1 MTGYGRTG
9 QDTHDKKTGQEEE
22 KTGQKGTEPMQ
33 TETGQDTT
41 PQTQNNPTAVDW
53 ILQSKTGQDRTQR
66 ERARQDKEQE
76 GQGKDKKSQDITFWT
91 GKGRTG
97 QNRIGQ
103 E

>member
-22 KTGQKGTEPMQ
+22 MTEKDRAEPIRRRQ
-33 TETGQDTT
+33 DKDTT
-41 PQTQNNPTAVDW
+41 PQTQNNPPVEDW

-66 ERARQDKEQE
+66 ERERQDKEKE

-97 QNRIGQ
+97 QNRIG
-103 E
+103 